1 MSKHLQRDV
10 EALKKQLTD
19 IGAMVE
25 DATNKA
31 ILALVDRRTELAKEV
46 MHGDNQI
53 DQKEV
58 QIEEEC
64 LKILALHQPVAGD
77 LRFIIVVLKV
87 NNDLERMGDLSVN
100 IAERAAYLSTHEQLL
115 VDLDFPQMAE
125 MVRVMVRESLNSLI
139 NRDTQLARLVLTK
152 DDQIDDLNRGMFVA
166 LQELMRK
173 DPGTVERAVHL
184 LSASRHLE
192 RIADL
197 ATNIAQDVVFMVE
210 GELIRHRVE
219 DYKENGSPGA
229 EKNEPD
235 EPDE

>member
-46 MHGDNQI
+46 IHGDSQI

-100 IAERAAYLSTHEQLL
+100 IAERAAYLSTHEQLQ

-125 MVRVMVRESLNSLI
+125 MVRVMVRESLDSLV
-139 NRDTQLARLVLTK
+139 NQDTRLARLVLTK
-152 DDQIDDLNRGMFVA
+152 DDQVDDLNRGMFVA

-210 GELIRHRVE
+210 GKLIRHRVE
-219 DYKENGSPGA
+219 DYTEKEGGA
-229 EKNEPD
+229 G
-235 EPDE
+235 